1 MLMKID
7 GFVLLPMMGFST
19 AITTF
24 VGQNIGAGDVE
35 RTNKGIYSTLL
46 ISAAVT
52 VFLSV
57 ILYFTC
63 PSITL
68 IFGANAN
75 SRHMAAQGIRFVC
88 FFYVFYSFQSTLSGA
103 LRGAGAALTS
113 ALCSIGSTLVR
124 VPLSWLLAA
133 LPLNRSL
140 DAAVAAGQFADRA
153 AAEAAK
159 IGFEH
164 YIGIFQTWGWSMLA
178 GLLLIL
184 PCYLFGRWRE
194 KGVTE
199 QARKIG
205 K

>member
-1 MLMKID
+1 
-7 GFVLLPMMGFST
+7 
-19 AITTF
+19 
-24 VGQNIGAGDVE
+24 
-35 RTNKGIYSTLL
+35 
-46 ISAAVT
+46 
-52 VFLSV
+52 
-57 ILYFTC
+57 
-63 PSITL
+63 
-68 IFGANAN
+68 
-75 SRHMAAQGIRFVC
+75 MAAQGIRFVC

-205 K
+205 LELDGKEA